1 MMYRFNRFLG
11 IVSALLLLFSFP
23 VFAENGLDGM
33 PYLSEGSYVVYSLT
47 VSDVIPLSTETVPSG
62 VLKDL
67 YDVNEGLV
75 DRRFRLTYVVEDISV
90 DSLVIRYEI
99 ESLSRDMEVLDILA
113 GRFTVDRRGHY
124 IVLPWGKMPF
134 LTFVDVFKAEDL
146 ARGEYAIYMD
156 RFNASVVDIEV
167 SEVGSINHRDW
178 YYRAFEFTI
187 FMEIFVSY
195 PELDVTI
202 DISQMFTCSFD
213 AASGVAY
220 SCMSFLPELIERDL
234 FVMVGLSL
242 LDTNLP
248 LSELPILSFEG
259 LLFMF
264 TRTQRALSLVNP
276 LLGLLF
282 GLLPLAL
289 IMLLIYVV
297 VRIVRR
303 LRS

>member
-1 MMYRFNRFLG
+1 MYRFNRLLG
-11 IVSALLLLFSFP
+11 IVTALLLLLPLP
-23 VFAENGLDGM
+23 VFAENGSDAM
-33 PYLSEGSYVVYSLT
+33 PYLSEDSYVVYSLT
-47 VSDVIPLSTETVPSG
+47 VSDVIPLSTDVVYPG

-75 DRRFRLTYVVEDISV
+75 DRRFRLTYVVEDIGV
-90 DSLVIRYEI
+90 DSMVIRYEI
-99 ESLSRDMEVLDILA
+99 ESLSPDMEVLDILA

-124 IVLPWGKMPF
+124 IVLPWGRMPF
-134 LTFVDVFKAEDL
+134 LTFVDIFKAEDL
-146 ARGEYAIYMD
+146 ARGEYAIYME
-156 RFNASVVDIEV
+156 RFNASIVDIEV
-167 SEVGSINHRDW
+167 SDVGTINHLDW

-187 FMEIFVSY
+187 FMEVLVSY
-195 PELDVTI
+195 PELNVTI
-202 DISQMFTCSFD
+202 DLSPMFTCSFD
-213 AASGVAY
+213 AVSGVAY
-220 SCMSFLPELIERDL
+220 RCMSFLPELIERDL
-234 FVMVGLSL
+234 FVRVGLSL

-303 LRS
+303 LRG

>member
-1 MMYRFNRFLG
+1 MSRSKRLLG
-11 IVSALLLLFSFP
+11 IVTALLLLFPIP
-23 VFAENGLDGM
+23 VFAENGSDVT

-47 VSDVIPLSTETVPSG
+47 VDDVIPPSTDVVYSG

-75 DRRFRLTYVVEDISV
+75 DRRFRLTYVVEDIGV
-90 DSLVIRYEI
+90 DSMVIRYEI
-99 ESLSRDMEVLDILA
+99 ESLSPDMDVLDILA

-124 IVLPWGKMPF
+124 IVLPWGRMPF
-134 LTFVDVFKAEDL
+134 LTFVDIFKAEDL
-146 ARGEYAIYMD
+146 ARGEYAIYME

-167 SEVGSINHRDW
+167 SDVGTINHWDW
-178 YYRAFEFTI
+178 YYRAFEFTV
-187 FMEIFVSY
+187 FMEVLVSY
-195 PELDVTI
+195 PELNVTI
-202 DISQMFTCSFD
+202 DLSPIITCSFD

-220 SCMSFLPELIERDL
+220 RCMSFLPELIEHEL

-264 TRTQRALSLVNP
+264 TRTHRALSLANP

-303 LRS
+303 LRG